1 MTWAFGIMIWGGH
14 RYLRYKSF
22 QRFTETYA
30 LLERAEQR
38 GLFAAGAFTP
48 PQSGRPLRVASIGGG
63 YASSAATAA
72 TAATATTVV

>member
-1 MTWAFGIMIWGGH
+1 MGH

-38 GLFAAGAFTP
+38 GLFAARGGRSCSFYTATVRATVT
-48 PQSGRPLRVASIGGG
+48 SGLDWRRVRF
-63 YASSAATAA
+63 SAATAA
-72 TAATATTVV
+72 TVV